1 MEIGITIFFLV
12 AILFLIIGF
21 IVSDDNDT
29 TPLLCGAFGGMC
41 FVAAI
46 ALLIDSQNNNTS
58 SPSALDVYRGKTNLV
73 VTYSDSVATD
83 SVVVFKK

>member
-1 MEIGITIFFLV
+1 MEIGITIFFF
-12 AILFLIIGF
+12 ASILFLIIGF
-21 IVSDDNDT
+21 IVSDDT
-29 TPLLCGAFGGMC
+29 TPVLCGAFGGMC
-41 FVAAI
+41 LVAAI
-46 ALLIDSQNNNTS
+46 ALMIDSQNNNSTS